1 MTKPLNRQ
9 NLHDIK
15 HIKLLPDGQLRAVVG
30 LIGGDGART
39 YKQAS
44 VIADMSLGTLYTHLR
59 RIRIKH
65 PKLYGAIYKERK
77 NQLKVRHREAV
88 GRARDHTRQY
98 FSNVRKGE
106 RAIYRWARL
115 EGILPMN

>member
-1 MTKPLNRQ
+1 MT
-9 NLHDIK
+9 
-15 HIKLLPDGQLRAVVG
+15 
-30 LIGGDGART
+30 GART
-39 YKQAS
+39 YKEAS

-106 RAIYRWARL
+106 RAIYHFMAGYGLSGRYL
-115 EGILPMN
+115 HIP

>member
-1 MTKPLNRQ
+1 MTKLLNRQ
-9 NLHDIK
+9 NLHDIR

-39 YKQAS
+39 YKEAS

-59 RIRIKH
+59 RIRINH
-65 PKLYGAIYKERK
+65 PVLHKAIYKERK

-88 GRARDHTRQY
+88 GRARDHTRKY

-106 RAIYRWARL
+106 RAIYRWARA
-115 EGILPMN
+115 EGILP